1 MCGDNMRVL
10 GLDLGEKT
18 IGIAVSDPMGWTA
31 QAVEVIRRDGNVN
44 SEIRRLQELIKE
56 YGVELILLG
65 LPKNMN
71 GTVGDQGQK
80 AMDYASMIGKKLGV
94 PVKLWDERLST
105 VAAGRVLLEADMS
118 RAKRK
123 KIIDKVAAAVIL
135 QGYLDS
141 RANSSPNR

>member
-1 MCGDNMRVL
+1 MRIM

-18 IGIAVSDPMGWTA
+18 IGVAVSDPMGWTA
-31 QAVEVIRRDGNVN
+31 QAVEVIRRNGNLEA
-44 SEIRRLQELIKE
+44 EIKRLKELIAE

-65 LPKNMN
+65 FPKNMD
-71 GTVGDQGQK
+71 GSVGEQGRK
-80 AMDYASMIGKKLGV
+80 AVDYAGILGEKLGL
-94 PVKLWDERLST
+94 PVEMWDERLST
-105 VAAGRVLLEADMS
+105 VAAGRMLLEADMS

-141 RANSSPNR
+141 RKK

>member
-1 MCGDNMRVL
+1 MRVL
-10 GLDLGEKT
+10 CLDLGEKT
-18 IGIAVSDPMGWTA
+18 IGVAVSDPMGWTA
-31 QAVEVIRRDGNVN
+31 QAVEVIHRNGNLK
-44 SEIRRLQELIKE
+44 SEIGRLQELIKE

-80 AMDYASMIGKKLGV
+80 AMDYASMIGEKLGV

-141 RANSSPNR
+141 MVNSSPNR

>member
-1 MCGDNMRVL
+1 M
-10 GLDLGEKT
+10 DLGQKT

-71 GTVGDQGQK
+71 GTVGDQGKK
-80 AMDYASMIGKKLGV
+80 AMDYASMLGEKLGL

-118 RAKRK
+118 RSKRK
-123 KIIDKVAAAVIL
+123 KNIDKVAAAVIL